1 MPDPFGEFYDQLNK
15 ILKDNGVLSDR
26 CYTPITH
33 AEKFDIRNIKT
44 IDYDY
49 KDIYPPYPIIKD
61 SKPTG
66 SENIKKGGNN
76 MGYSKKAKAA
86 EANAEEKM
94 ITISDIEV
102 TRASEIKEGTV
113 AFDMT
118 VRGIAIQGCFMR
130 QYTNKEGAEG
140 DLISFPSYKGNNG
153 KYYNFVWFPISKELK
168 EQLKEKII
176 SLLG

>member
-1 MPDPFGEFYDQLNK
+1 MPDPFGEFYE
-15 ILKDNGVLSDR
+15 V
-26 CYTPITH
+26 
-33 AEKFDIRNIKT
+33 F
-44 IDYDY
+44 
-49 KDIYPPYPIIKD
+49 
-61 SKPTG
+61 KPLPG
-66 SENIKKGGNN
+66 NENIMKGGNN

-86 EANAEEKM
+86 EANAEEKNM

-153 KYYNFVWFPISKELK
+153 KYYNYVWFPISKDLK
-168 EQLKEKII
+168 EHLKERII